1 MIRKFLI
8 SVIKVQLNF
17 DIISKIINLIYK
29 LNLQKLIRLEHKE
42 NLDKTVETITTCY
55 HCGDECPDNSIRLNE
70 KVFCCNG
77 CKTVYE
83 LLNENNLCDYY
94 SIDKNPGSTRKHYS
108 KRNYDFLDDDDLRK
122 KLVDFSNDVKTNVT
136 FDIPQ
141 MHCSSCIWILENL
154 YNLDAGIISS
164 KVNFLQKKLFITYLE
179 RTTSLKKIVELL
191 DSIGYEP
198 LLNLEGKQEE
208 KSKSEYKSLYY
219 KIGIAGFSFG
229 NIMLLSFPEY
239 LSINVA
245 QHEELKKIFAV
256 LNIILS
262 LPVFFYSSIDY
273 FISAWKGLRKRIVNI
288 DVPLALGIFV
298 LFLRSIIDIVFMNG
312 AGFLDSLSGLV
323 FFLLIGKLF
332 QSKTYETL
340 NFERNYKSY
349 FPIAVTIKKENQETT
364 IPVEKLKIGERIIV
378 RNNELIAA
386 DSILIKGNANIDYS
400 FVTGE
405 AIPVERKNGEMIYA
419 GGKQIGSAIEIET
432 IKEVS
437 QSYLTQLWNSKAF
450 KKDGISEE
458 SGITSFSNV
467 ISKYFTF
474 GVIILSVS
482 AGIIWS
488 VDATLAFNAVTAVL
502 IVACPCALAIST
514 PFTLGNTLR
523 IFGKNRLYLKHNHIV
538 EALASIDTVVF
549 DKTGTITEN
558 GTANVSFVGNEL
570 SDEDIILIY
579 SAVKN
584 STHPL
589 SIAIA
594 DYFKSQKTYPA
605 ANYIEETGKGIYAE
619 INGYL
624 LRIGS
629 KNFVNANS
637 TDEIVSTNV
646 FVSINNKIL
655 GYFEITN
662 KYREGLKELISSL
675 ERNYEL
681 ALLSGDNEG
690 EKANLKNFFGNDNE
704 LHFHQSPHDKLN
716 FIESLQKKGKKVLMF
731 GDGLNDAGAL
741 KQSNIGLSIS
751 DNTNNFSPA
760 CDGIL
765 DSKSFNRIKDF
776 IAFSKTSKKII
787 VASFILSFV
796 YNIIGLS
803 YAFSGTLSPLI
814 AAILMP
820 ISSISAVVF
829 TTLSVNISA
838 KRKGLL

>member
-1 MIRKFLI
+1 ME
-8 SVIKVQLNF
+8 
-17 DIISKIINLIYK
+17 
-29 LNLQKLIRLEHKE
+29 QKELLERP
-42 NLDKTVETITTCY
+42 VETKEACY
-55 HCGDECPDNSIRLNE
+55 HCGDDCPDISIRLNE

-77 CKTVYE
+77 CKTVFE
-83 LLNENNLCDYY
+83 LLDENNLCDYY
-94 SIDKNPGSTRKHYS
+94 SIDKNPGATRKYYT
-108 KRNYDFLDDDDLRK
+108 KRNYDFLDDADLRK
-122 KLVDFSNDVKTNVT
+122 KLIDFSNEVKTNVT

-141 MHCSSCIWILENL
+141 IHCSSCIWILENL
-154 YNLDAGIISS
+154 YSLNSGIISS

-179 RTTSLKKIVELL
+179 KTTSLKKIVELL

-198 LLNLEGKQEE
+198 LLNLEDKKEE
-208 KSKSEYKSLYY
+208 KTKSDYKKLYY
-219 KIGIAGFSFG
+219 KIGIAGFCFG

-239 LSINVA
+239 LSIDVV

-273 FISAWKGLRKRIVNI
+273 FTSAWKGLRRRIVNL
-288 DVPLALGIFV
+288 DVPLALGILV
-298 LFLRSIIDIVFMNG
+298 LFLRSVIDIAFLNG
-312 AGFLDSLSGLV
+312 AGFLDSLAGLI

-332 QSKTYETL
+332 QNKTYETL

-349 FPIAVTIKKENQETT
+349 FPIAVTIHKGNTETT
-364 IPVEKLKIGERIIV
+364 IPVEKIKVGERIIV
-378 RNNELIAA
+378 RNNELIPA
-386 DSILIKGNANIDYS
+386 DSILIRGIGNIDYS

-419 GGKQIGSAIEIET
+419 GGKQAGSAIEIET

-450 KKDGISEE
+450 KKDNVSEE
-458 SGITSFSNV
+458 SGITAFSNIV
-467 ISKYFTF
+467 SKYFTF
-474 GVIILSVS
+474 AIIALSII

-488 VDATLAFNAVTAVL
+488 SDATLAFNAFTAVL
-502 IVACPCALAIST
+502 IIACPCALALSS

-523 IFGKNRLYLKHNHIV
+523 VFGKNKLYLKHTHIA
-538 EALASIDTVVF
+538 EALASIDTIVF

-558 GTANVSFVGNEL
+558 GTANVRFFGKEL
-570 SDEDIILIY
+570 SEEERIIIK
-579 SAVKN
+579 SAVRN

-589 SIAIA
+589 SISISNFLSAE
-594 DYFKSQKTYPA
+594 KVLTP
-605 ANYIEETGKGIYAE
+605 ANYKEETGKGIEAE
-619 INGYL
+619 INGAFVK
-624 LRIGS
+624 IGS
-629 KNFVNANS
+629 KSFVSANNS
-637 TDEIVSTNV
+637 DEILSTQV
-646 FVSINNKIL
+646 FVSINNKFL
-655 GYFEITN
+655 GCFEVAN
-662 KYREGLKELISSL
+662 KYREGLTDLISSL
-675 ERNYEL
+675 EKNYKL
-681 ALLSGDNEG
+681 VLLSGDNEG
-690 EKANLKNFFGNDNE
+690 EKENLKKFFGSDTE

-787 VASFILSFV
+787 VASFILSLV
-796 YNIIGLS
+796 YNVIGLG
-803 YAFSGTLSPLI
+803 YAFSGTLSPLV

-820 ISSISAVVF
+820 VSSISAVVF
-829 TTLSVNISA
+829 TTLSVNITA
-838 KRKGLL
+838 KKNGLL